1 MTHKK
6 MLQITSDVD
15 IYSEDDDYD
24 GRDDH
29 KDDGNSI
36 ATGEKTLSLRVGFH
50 SLHIDGSPKTNAE

>member
-1 MTHKK
+1 
-6 MLQITSDVD
+6 MLQITFDVD

-29 KDDGNSI
+29 KDDGDSI

-50 SLHIDGSPKTNAE
+50 SRHIDGSPKTNAE

>member
-1 MTHKK
+1 
-6 MLQITSDVD
+6 MLQITFDVD

-36 ATGEKTLSLRVGFH
+36 ATGEKAFWFRVGLHSLR
-50 SLHIDGSPKTNAE
+50 IDGSPKANPE